1 MENTETPGMEKA
13 APTTSEIFKLFNGMT
28 PEELKQ
34 SDNKF
39 LMSWDILTPAINET
53 VLLRKYEVIKG
64 YIVSE
69 KGIEIVVGFKDGR
82 KRHSA

>member
-1 MENTETPGMEKA
+1 MSQTDTI
-13 APTTSEIFKLFNGMT
+13 EIIIPFNGMS

-39 LMSWDILTPAINET
+39 LMRWDIVNPAINES

-64 YIVSE
+64 YIISE
-69 KGIEIVVGFKDGR
+69 KGIEIVVGFKDRR
-82 KRHSA
+82 KAS